1 MTDSTSIYVPRSVG
15 ELVDEVHRREGR
27 PCDPKWRTVERAMSE
42 FADDGGPAD
51 E

>member
-15 ELVDEVHRREGR
+15 ELVDAVHQRVGR
-27 PCDPKWRTVERAMSE
+27 PGEPKWRTVERAMSE
-42 FADDGGPAD
+42 FADDGGHAD